1 MEKQAKQLVASIYRL
16 STMVGVDVDVDV
28 DVDVVQNDTHYYYHA
43 LIQARIKKFH
53 TTYRDPM

>member
-1 MEKQAKQLVASIYRL
+1 VEKQAKQLVASIYRL
-16 STMVGVDVDVDV
+16 STMVGVDV